1 MNTGKM
7 RFLLGY
13 NMKTVI
19 KLGELP
25 FSGGIKIWWGESS
38 GRELF
43 QVGMRGEG
51 GGAQIFGW

>member
-1 MNTGKM
+1 M